1 MVQRVYR
8 QIKEVDADASVTI
21 ATSKTQV
28 SSIHN
33 QLGNSVA
40 SASSRAAVIPSRP
53 SHWRQPTCTTS
64 RASALMRLS
73 SSAR

>member
-33 QLGNSVA
+33 QLGNSVGVCVEP
-40 SASSRAAVIPSRP
+40 AAAIPSRQ
-53 SHWRQPTCTTS
+53 SHWPQPICT
-64 RASALMRLS
+64 M
-73 SSAR
+73 